1 MKKKLQTNFQNRQ
14 YMLSKHFEL
23 FYYDDTNFN
32 SVIKHSHDYY
42 EFYFFVAGDTTFQ
55 IDKNQHHVQF
65 GDMMLIPPHTKHRII
80 SHNEK
85 IPYRRYIFWL
95 SIDFYNYLA
104 KSSSCFKYIVEYVHE
119 HQQFL
124 FHLDE
129 ISFNTLQTKMIRL
142 LEEMRSDRFGKEIQL
157 QLYVNDLVLHIN
169 RFVYEQIESKS
180 KSNNNTLYYNLIEYI
195 ETNLTNELTLESI
208 AEHFYVS
215 KYHIAHI
222 FKENIGISIHQYIT
236 KKRLSLCQQAMESN
250 LNITDIYQTY
260 GFGDYSSFYRAFKK
274 EFGISPKEYKNNC
287 VSCRNK

>member
-32 SVIKHSHDYY
+32 SVIMHSHDYY

-142 LEEMRSDRFGKEIQL
+142 LEEMRGDRFGKEIQL

-180 KSNNNTLYYNLIEYI
+180 NSNNNTLYYNLIEYI

-236 KKRLSLCQQAMESN
+236 KKRLSLCQQAMKSN

-274 EFGISPKEYKNNC
+274 EYGISPKEYKNNC
-287 VSCRNK
+287 VSCCNK